1 MKIAQ
6 SYNEIFGQVK
16 PPLPV
21 QALGSGEQGLNTLIG
36 RLVELFFLFGA
47 IAFVIYFLWG
57 AVDFIISG
65 GDKEKVGKA
74 RAKITYA
81 IIGLILMGLSF
92 VIFRIIERFTGTR
105 IIV

>member
-6 SYNEIFGQVK
+6 NYNEIFGQIK
-16 PPLPV
+16 PPPPV
-21 QALGSGEQGLNTLIG
+21 AAMGSGEQGLNTLIS

-47 IAFVIYFLWG
+47 IAFVLYFLWG

-81 IIGLILMGLSF
+81 IIGLILMALSF
-92 VIFRIIERFTGTR
+92 VIFRVIETITGLK
-105 IIV
+105 ILV